1 MTVWVD
7 VVPSGHRF
15 EVQKDETILEGALR
29 SGLSLSY
36 HCNNGTCGECRARV
50 IDGRIGDIQP
60 HDFRLSERDRL
71 DGRVLLCRAKAA
83 TDLVIEASEAGAAA
97 DIPMQQLTAQVQSI
111 ERPVDAIAVVT
122 LRTPRSQTLRF
133 LAGQHVAIQLADL
146 PPRNTSIASCP
157 CNGMYL
163 QIHQRLHAD
172 DPFSDHVFSRLK
184 NREKVRVVGPY
195 GGFVFDE
202 SSSRPALFIAY
213 DTGFSAIKSLI
224 EHAISLDVPQP
235 IRLYWITRDA
245 SDQYMANHC
254 RSWDVAL
261 DDFRYV
267 PLYSAGADGS
277 SGALDPGGIEQSMV
291 QSMHPVLED
300 FPDLSGCD
308 VYVDG
313 PPSIAAATR
322 VLLLQH
328 GLPEARLFVDS
339 I

>member
-1 MTVWVD
+1 MTVRVD
-7 VVPSGHRF
+7 VLPSGRRF

-29 SGLSLSY
+29 SGLNLNY

-50 IDGRIGDIQP
+50 IDGRIGEIQP

-71 DGRVLLCRAKAA
+71 DGQVLLCRATAA

-97 DIPMQQLTAQVQSI
+97 DIPVQQLTAQVQSI
-111 ERPVDAIAVVT
+111 ERPVNAIAVIT

-133 LAGQHVAIQLADL
+133 LAGQHVAVQLADL
-146 PPRNTSIASCP
+146 PPRNKSIASCP

-163 QIHQRLHAD
+163 QIHQRLRAD
-172 DPFSDHVFSRLK
+172 DPFSDYVFSRLK
-184 NREKVRVVGPY
+184 NREKVRVAGPY

-235 IRLYWITRDA
+235 VRLYWITRDA
-245 SDQYMANHC
+245 GDQYMANHC

-267 PLYSAGADGS
+267 PVYAAAAGGS
-277 SGALDPGGIEQSMV
+277 SGTLDPVEIEQSMAH
-291 QSMHPVLED
+291 SARRVLED

-313 PPSIAAATR
+313 PQSITAATR
-322 VLLLQH
+322 GLLLRH